1 MELQYFK
8 ITVDDFE
15 MAQNHFEND
24 KHLGEF
30 VIALFW
36 YYKTDKY
43 PENLSKPVEKY
54 FKVYYK
60 TAKFIQSQR
69 KKRLGKVNLEVT
81 ENQTDNNIRLATNL
95 PTETEP
101 TQQPKVNI
109 SKDKLKKVNISSETI
124 DWVIF
129 LDWFNKTTNKN
140 FRTINNKTKSA
151 FNQRIKDGYKKE
163 DFMTAIIN
171 CFNDPYH
178 KENPKYLTPEFI
190 SRPDKLEKY
199 LNATPKVV
207 SLPNNWWDIPL
218 TDEQWA
224 MLPTDKA
231 KEKRLNDL
239 RKKIG

>member
-1 MELQYFK
+1 
-8 ITVDDFE
+8 
-15 MAQNHFEND
+15 
-24 KHLGEF
+24 
-30 VIALFW
+30 
-36 YYKTDKY
+36 
-43 PENLSKPVEKY
+43 
-54 FKVYYK
+54 
-60 TAKFIQSQR
+60 
-69 KKRLGKVNLEVT
+69 
-81 ENQTDNNIRLATNL
+81 L

-224 MLPTDKA
+224 MLPADKT